1 MSLID
6 NSNHRARTARRG
18 RMHLGEDIL
27 LARHGSRIQSLRLD
41 RRADRMVATLTDGT
55 IDCASN
61 RLLPSGPTPV
71 EVLRAKVDAVRAE
84 TSPATRADLHIIL
97 RFSAIWLAISVV
109 LTGVIV
115 GLSAASGST
124 DLLQTSLTYPAY

>member
-1 MSLID
+1 MSLTD
-6 NSNHRARTARRG
+6 QPSPRGRTSRRG

-27 LARHGSRIQSLRLD
+27 LARHGRRIQSLRLD

-61 RLLPSGPTPV
+61 RILPSGPAPV
-71 EVLRAKVDAVRAE
+71 EVLRAKVDSLCGDTLSASRAE
-84 TSPATRADLHIIL
+84 LHTLL
-97 RFSAIWLAISVV
+97 RFSVIWLAISVV

-115 GLSAASGST
+115 GVSTSTGST
-124 DLLQTSLTYPAY
+124 ELLEASLTYPAF

>member
-6 NSNHRARTARRG
+6 NPSRRARTHRRG

-71 EVLRAKVDAVRAE
+71 EVLRAKVDAIRTDTASVSRAE
-84 TSPATRADLHIIL
+84 LHLLL

-109 LTGVIV
+109 LTALIV
-115 GLSAASGST
+115 GFSSAAGSP
-124 DLLQTSLTYPAY
+124 DLLQASLTYPAY

>member
-6 NSNHRARTARRG
+6 NPGHRARTARRG

-71 EVLRAKVDAVRAE
+71 EVLRATVDAVRTDTASVSRAE
-84 TSPATRADLHIIL
+84 LRTLA
-97 RFSAIWLAISVV
+97 RFSAVWCAVSVV
-109 LTGVIV
+109 LTGIIV
-115 GLSAASGST
+115 GLSSVSGSPE
-124 DLLQTSLTYPAY
+124 LLQANLMYPAY